1 VASISSLVLT
11 LQAGYGRNEVMSAKY
26 LSEVRR
32 ARGSGHRAERGVF
45 FFAFCFM
52 LYGVGMA
59 YDLCCMA
66 FGMLS

>member
-1 VASISSLVLT
+1 
-11 LQAGYGRNEVMSAKY
+11 MSAKY